1 MKKMRKLQ
9 KIRIWK
15 AFGSPTKGIAI
26 RMIFGAYMTVMS
38 GAIMLRILISYD
50 APLFLILTIY
60 NFLGWGCYLISVI
73 DRTDLLR
80 KARNLLRGTVKLARY
95 INSLNELDRTIK
107 DKQL

>member
-1 MKKMRKLQ
+1 MKMMRKLQ

-15 AFGSPTKGIAI
+15 AFGSPTKGIAT
-26 RMIFGAYMTVMS
+26 RMIFGASMTVMS

-50 APLFLILTIY
+50 APLFLTLSIY

-73 DRTDLLR
+73 DRTNLLR
-80 KARNLLRGTVKLARY
+80 KAKNLLRVTMKLVRY
-95 INSLNELDRTIK
+95 INGLNEPSGTIK